1 MTRGVFNTAVYGDMK
16 VGFIGLGIMGRPMAK
31 HLHKAGFLAAVY
43 NRTRSKAEEF
53 GGLGVYVADSPAD
66 LARRVDVVIEMVSDA
81 PDVEQILF
89 GPSGVVEGA
98 RPGLVVVDMST
109 NSPEWAR
116 RFAELL
122 AARGVDFLDAPV
134 TGGQKGA
141 EEGALTV
148 MVGGREDL
156 VQRLMPIFKTF
167 AKEVIYA
174 GPVGYGQAM
183 KLVNQVVV
191 ALNTVA
197 MVEGL
202 RLAKALGLDVEKVA
216 KLLSTGAARSA
227 SIELYLPK
235 LLKGDLSPGFK
246 AAHLK
251 KDLAYAMEI
260 AHRKNLSLPASALAL
275 ELYKKMVE
283 KGLGELGIHALGEI
297 Y

>member
-1 MTRGVFNTAVYGDMK
+1 MRVGV
-16 VGFIGLGIMGRPMAK
+16 IGLGIMGAPMAM
-31 HLHKAGFLAAVY
+31 HLHKAGLLAAVY
-43 NRTRSKAEEF
+43 NRTRAKAEPF
-53 GGLGVYVADSPAD
+53 AKLGVYVAESPAD
-66 LARRVDVVIEMVSDA
+66 LAGRVDAVIVMVSDG
-81 PDVEQILF
+81 PDVEQVLF
-89 GPSGVVEGA
+89 GPGGVAEGA

-109 NSPEWAR
+109 NSPDWAR
-116 RFAELL
+116 RFAERL
-122 AARGVDFLDAPV
+122 AQLGVEFLDAPV

-141 EEGALTV
+141 VEGTLTV
-148 MVGGREDL
+148 MVGGREETF
-156 VQRLMPIFKTF
+156 QRLLPVFKAF
-167 AKEVIYA
+167 GRNVIYV

-202 RLAKALGLDVEKVA
+202 RLAKALGLDMEKVA
-216 KLLSTGAARSA
+216 QVLTGGAARSG

-251 KDLAYAMEI
+251 KDLTYAVGE
-260 AHRKNLSLPASALAL
+260 ANRRNLFLPAASLAL

-283 KGLGELGIHALGEI
+283 KGLGELGIHALGEV

>member
-1 MTRGVFNTAVYGDMK
+1 MK
-16 VGFIGLGIMGRPMAK
+16 VGVVGLGLMGGPMAM
-31 HLHKAGFLAAVY
+31 HLHKAGLLAAVY
-43 NRTRSKAEEF
+43 NRTRSKAEPFEK
-53 GGLGVYVADSPAD
+53 LGVYVAQSPAD
-66 LARRVDVVIEMVSDA
+66 LAGRVDVVIVMVSDA
-81 PDVEQILF
+81 PDVEHVLF
-89 GPSGVVEGA
+89 GPGGVVEGA

-116 RFAELL
+116 RFAERL
-122 AARGVDFLDAPV
+122 ARHGVEFIDAPV

-141 EEGALTV
+141 VEGTLTI
-148 MVGGREDL
+148 MVGGREEL
-156 VQRLMPIFKTF
+156 FKRLLPVFQAFGRNI
-167 AKEVIYA
+167 VYV

-202 RLAKALGLDVEKVA
+202 RLAKALGLDMEKVA
-216 KLLSTGAARSA
+216 QVLTGGAARSG

-235 LLKGDLSPGFK
+235 LLRGDLSPGFK
-246 AAHLK
+246 AVHLK
-251 KDLAYAMEI
+251 KDLGYVMEL
-260 AHRKNLSLPASALAL
+260 ANKANLYLPATAMAL

-283 KGLGELGIHALGEI
+283 KGLGELGTHALGEV

>member
-1 MTRGVFNTAVYGDMK
+1 MR
-16 VGFIGLGIMGRPMAK
+16 VGFIGLGIMGGPMAR
-31 HLHKAGFLAAVY
+31 HLHKAGFLSAVY
-43 NRTRSKAEEF
+43 NRTRAKAEPF
-53 GGLGVYVADSPAD
+53 GKLGVYVAESPAD
-66 LARRVDVVIEMVSDA
+66 LAKRVDVVIEMVSDA
-81 PDVEQILF
+81 PDVEQVLF
-89 GPSGVVEGA
+89 GPGGVVEGA

-109 NSPEWAR
+109 NSPDWAR
-116 RFAELL
+116 SFAERL
-122 AARGVDFLDAPV
+122 AARGIDFLDAPV

-141 EEGALTV
+141 EEGTLTV

-156 VQRLMPIFKTF
+156 FQRLLPVFKAF

-183 KLVNQVVV
+183 KLVNQVVI
-191 ALNTVA
+191 ALNTIA

-202 RLAKALGLDVEKVA
+202 RLAEALGLDIDKVA
-216 KLLSTGAARSA
+216 RLLTVGAARSG

-260 AHRKNLSLPASALAL
+260 ANRKSLSLPASALAL

-283 KGLGELGIHALGEI
+283 KGLGELGIHALGKA

>member
-1 MTRGVFNTAVYGDMK
+1 MRVGV
-16 VGFIGLGIMGRPMAK
+16 IGLGIMGAPMAM
-31 HLHKAGFLAAVY
+31 HLHRAGLLAAVY
-43 NRTRSKAEEF
+43 NRTKSKAEPFEK
-53 GGLGVYVADSPAD
+53 LGVYVASSPAD
-66 LARRVDVVIEMVSDA
+66 LAQRVDVVIIMVSDA
-81 PDVEQILF
+81 PDVEQALF
-89 GPSGVVEGA
+89 GSRGVVEGA
-98 RPGLVVVDMST
+98 KPGLVVVDMST

-116 RFAELL
+116 RFAERL
-122 AARGVDFLDAPV
+122 AQYGVKFLDAPV

-141 EEGALTV
+141 IEGTLTI
-148 MVGGREDL
+148 MVGGDEEL
-156 VQRLMPIFKTF
+156 FQKLLPVFKAFGKT
-167 AKEVIYA
+167 VVHV

-183 KLVNQVVV
+183 KLVNQIVI
-191 ALNTVA
+191 ALNTIA

-202 RLAKALGLDVEKVA
+202 RLAKALGLDIDKVA
-216 KLLSTGAARSA
+216 QVLFSGAAKSG

-260 AHRKNLSLPASALAL
+260 ANKLNISLPGAALAL

-283 KGLGELGIHALGEI
+283 RGLGELGIHALSEI

>member
-1 MTRGVFNTAVYGDMK
+1 MRVGV
-16 VGFIGLGIMGRPMAK
+16 IGLGIMGAPMAM
-31 HLHKAGFLAAVY
+31 HLHRAGLLAAVY
-43 NRTRSKAEEF
+43 NRTKSKAEPFEK
-53 GGLGVYVADSPAD
+53 LGVYVASSPAD
-66 LARRVDVVIEMVSDA
+66 LAQRVDVVIIMVSDA
-81 PDVEQILF
+81 PDVEQVLF
-89 GPSGVVEGA
+89 GSRGVVEGA
-98 RPGLVVVDMST
+98 KPGLVVVDMST

-116 RFAELL
+116 RFAERL
-122 AARGVDFLDAPV
+122 AQYGVKFLDAPV

-141 EEGALTV
+141 IEGTLTI
-148 MVGGREDL
+148 MVGGDEEL
-156 VQRLMPIFKTF
+156 FQKLLPVFKAFGKT
-167 AKEVIYA
+167 VVHV

-183 KLVNQVVV
+183 KLVNQIVI
-191 ALNTVA
+191 ALNTIA

-202 RLAKALGLDVEKVA
+202 RLAKALGLDIDKVA
-216 KLLSTGAARSA
+216 QVLFSGAAKSG

-260 AHRKNLSLPASALAL
+260 ANKLNISLPGAALAL

-283 KGLGELGIHALGEI
+283 RGLGELGIHALSEI

>member
-1 MTRGVFNTAVYGDMK
+1 MR
-16 VGFIGLGIMGRPMAK
+16 VGFIGLGIMGLPMAE
-31 HLHKAGFLAAVY
+31 HLLKAGYLAAVY
-43 NRTRSKAEEF
+43 NRTRSKAQPFAER
-53 GGLGVYVADSPAD
+53 GVYVAESPAD
-66 LARRVDVVIEMVSDA
+66 LAKRVDVVIVMVSDG
-81 PDVEQILF
+81 PDVEQVLF
-89 GPSGVVEGA
+89 GPGGVAEAA

-109 NSPEWAR
+109 NSPEWAKK
-116 RFAELL
+116 FAERLSRL
-122 AARGVDFLDAPV
+122 GVEFLDAPV

-141 EEGALTV
+141 VEGTLTI
-148 MVGGREDL
+148 MVGGREETFYKL
-156 VQRLMPIFKTF
+156 LPVFK
-167 AKEVIYA
+167 AMGKNVVYM

-202 RLAKALGLDVEKVA
+202 RLAKALGLDLEKVGSV
-216 KLLSTGAARSA
+216 LLSGAARSG
-227 SIELYLPK
+227 SLELYFPK
-235 LLKGDLSPGFK
+235 LLKGDLAPGFK

-251 KDLAYAMEI
+251 KDLAYAMEL
-260 AHRKNLSLPASALAL
+260 AHRLGLSMPGSALAL

>member
-1 MTRGVFNTAVYGDMK
+1 MK
-16 VGFIGLGIMGRPMAK
+16 VGFIGLGIMGGPMAR

-43 NRTRSKAEEF
+43 NRTRAKAEPF
-53 GGLGVYVADSPAD
+53 GKLGVYVAESPAD
-66 LARRVDVVIEMVSDA
+66 LAKRVDVVIEMVSDA
-81 PDVEQILF
+81 PDVEQVLF
-89 GPSGVVEGA
+89 GPGGVVEGA

-109 NSPEWAR
+109 NSPDWAR
-116 RFAELL
+116 NFAERL
-122 AARGVDFLDAPV
+122 AARGIDFLDAPV

-141 EEGALTV
+141 EEGTLTV

-156 VQRLMPIFKTF
+156 FQRLLPVFKAF

-183 KLVNQVVV
+183 KLVNQVVI
-191 ALNTVA
+191 ALNTIA

-202 RLAKALGLDVEKVA
+202 RLAEALGLDIDKVA
-216 KLLSTGAARSA
+216 RLLTVGAARSG

-260 AHRKNLSLPASALAL
+260 ANRKSLSLPASALAL

-283 KGLGELGIHALGEI
+283 KGLGELGIHALGKA

>member
-1 MTRGVFNTAVYGDMK
+1 MRVGVV
-16 VGFIGLGIMGRPMAK
+16 GLGIMGGPMAM
-31 HLHKAGFLAAVY
+31 HLHKAGLLAAVY
-43 NRTRSKAEEF
+43 NRTRSKAEPFEKM
-53 GGLGVYVADSPAD
+53 GVYVAQSPAD
-66 LARRVDVVIEMVSDA
+66 LARRVDVVIVMVSDA
-81 PDVEQILF
+81 PDVEHVLF
-89 GPSGVVEGA
+89 GPGGVVEGA

-116 RFAELL
+116 RFAERL
-122 AARGVDFLDAPV
+122 ARLGVEFLDAPV

-141 EEGALTV
+141 VEGTLTI
-148 MVGGREDL
+148 MVGGSEEL
-156 VQRLMPIFKTF
+156 FKRLLPVFQAFGRNI
-167 AKEVIYA
+167 VYV

-202 RLAKALGLDVEKVA
+202 RLAKALGLDMEKVA
-216 KLLSTGAARSA
+216 QVLTGGAARSG

-235 LLKGDLSPGFK
+235 LLRGDLSPGFK

-251 KDLAYAMEI
+251 KDLGYVMEF
-260 AHRKNLSLPASALAL
+260 ANKTNLPLPATALAL

-283 KGLGELGIHALGEI
+283 RGLGELGIHALGEI

>member
-1 MTRGVFNTAVYGDMK
+1 MK
-16 VGFIGLGIMGRPMAK
+16 VGFIGLGIMGGPMAR
-31 HLHKAGFLAAVY
+31 HLHRAGLLAAVY
-43 NRTRSKAEEF
+43 NRTRSRAEPF
-53 GGLGVYVADSPAD
+53 GKMGVHVAESPAD
-66 LARRVDVVIEMVSDA
+66 LARGVDVVIEMVSDA
-81 PDVEQILF
+81 PDVEQVLF
-89 GPSGVVEGA
+89 GAGGVVEGA

-109 NSPEWAR
+109 NSPDWAR
-116 RFAELL
+116 KFAERL
-122 AARGVDFLDAPV
+122 AERGIDFLDAPV

-141 EEGALTV
+141 EEGTLTV

-156 VQRLMPIFKTF
+156 FQRLLPVFKAF

-183 KLVNQVVV
+183 KLVNQVVIS
-191 ALNTVA
+191 LNTIA

-202 RLAKALGLDVEKVA
+202 RLAEALGLDVEKVA
-216 KLLSTGAARSA
+216 RLLTVGAARSG

-260 AHRKNLSLPASALAL
+260 ANRKGLSLPASALAL
-275 ELYKKMVE
+275 ELYKRMVE
-283 KGLGELGIHALGEI
+283 KGLGELGIHALGKS

>member
-1 MTRGVFNTAVYGDMK
+1 MGTTYLYMLTGFGMRVGV
-16 VGFIGLGIMGRPMAK
+16 IGLGIMGAPMAT
-31 HLHKAGFLAAVY
+31 HLHKAGLLAAVY
-43 NRTRSKAEEF
+43 NRTRAKAEPF
-53 GGLGVYVADSPAD
+53 GRLGVYVAESPAD
-66 LARRVDVVIEMVSDA
+66 LAGRVDVVIVMVSDA
-81 PDVEQILF
+81 PDVEQVLF
-89 GPSGVVEGA
+89 GRGGVVEGA

-116 RFAELL
+116 RFAERL
-122 AARGVDFLDAPV
+122 AQYGVEFLDAPV

-141 EEGALTV
+141 VEGTLTV
-148 MVGGREDL
+148 MVGGREEL
-156 VQRLMPIFKTF
+156 FQKLLPVFKAF
-167 AKEVIYA
+167 GRNIVYA

-202 RLAKALGLDVEKVA
+202 RLAKALGLDMEKVA
-216 KLLSTGAARSA
+216 QVLTGGAARSG

-251 KDLAYAMEI
+251 KDLTYAMEY
-260 AHRKNLSLPASALAL
+260 ANRMSLFLPATSVAL

-283 KGLGELGIHALGEI
+283 KGLGELGIHALGES

>member
-1 MTRGVFNTAVYGDMK
+1 MR
-16 VGFIGLGIMGRPMAK
+16 VGFIGLGIMGGPMAR

-43 NRTRSKAEEF
+43 NRTRAKAEPF
-53 GGLGVYVADSPAD
+53 GKLGVYVAESPAD
-66 LARRVDVVIEMVSDA
+66 LAKRVDVVIEMVSDA
-81 PDVEQILF
+81 PDVEQVLF
-89 GPSGVVEGA
+89 GPGGVVEGA

-109 NSPEWAR
+109 NSPDWAR
-116 RFAELL
+116 SFAERL
-122 AARGVDFLDAPV
+122 AARGIDFLDAPV

-141 EEGALTV
+141 EEGTLTV

-156 VQRLMPIFKTF
+156 FQRLLPVFKAF

-183 KLVNQVVV
+183 KLVNQVVI
-191 ALNTVA
+191 ALNTIA

-202 RLAKALGLDVEKVA
+202 RLAEALGLDIDKVA
-216 KLLSTGAARSA
+216 RLLTVGAARSG

-260 AHRKNLSLPASALAL
+260 ANRKSLSLPASALAL

-283 KGLGELGIHALGEI
+283 KGLGELGIHALGKA

>member
-1 MTRGVFNTAVYGDMK
+1 
-16 VGFIGLGIMGRPMAK
+16 
-31 HLHKAGFLAAVY
+31 
-43 NRTRSKAEEF
+43 
-53 GGLGVYVADSPAD
+53 
-66 LARRVDVVIEMVSDA
+66 
-81 PDVEQILF
+81 
-89 GPSGVVEGA
+89 
-98 RPGLVVVDMST
+98 MST

-116 RFAELL
+116 RFAERL
-122 AARGVDFLDAPV
+122 ARHGVEFLDAPV

-141 EEGALTV
+141 VEGTLTI
-148 MVGGREDL
+148 MVGGSEEL
-156 VQRLMPIFKTF
+156 FKRLLPVFQAFGRNI
-167 AKEVIYA
+167 VYV

-202 RLAKALGLDVEKVA
+202 RLAKALGLDMEKVA
-216 KLLSTGAARSA
+216 QVLTGGAARSG

-235 LLKGDLSPGFK
+235 LLRGDLSPGFK

-251 KDLAYAMEI
+251 KDLGYVMEF
-260 AHRKNLSLPASALAL
+260 ANKTNLTLPATALAL

-283 KGLGELGIHALGEI
+283 RGLGELGIHALGEI

>member
-1 MTRGVFNTAVYGDMK
+1 MR
-16 VGFIGLGIMGRPMAK
+16 VGFIGLGIMGGPMAR
-31 HLHKAGFLAAVY
+31 HLHKAGFLSAVY
-43 NRTRSKAEEF
+43 NRTRAKAEPF
-53 GGLGVYVADSPAD
+53 GRLGVYVAESPAD
-66 LARRVDVVIEMVSDA
+66 LAKRVDVVIEMVSDA
-81 PDVEQILF
+81 PDVEQVLF
-89 GPSGVVEGA
+89 GPGGVVEGA

-109 NSPEWAR
+109 NSPDWAR
-116 RFAELL
+116 SFAERL
-122 AARGVDFLDAPV
+122 AARGIDFLDAPV

-141 EEGALTV
+141 EEGTLTV

-156 VQRLMPIFKTF
+156 FQRLLPVFKAF

-183 KLVNQVVV
+183 KLVNQVVI
-191 ALNTVA
+191 ALNTIA

-202 RLAKALGLDVEKVA
+202 RLAEALGLDIDKVA
-216 KLLSTGAARSA
+216 RLLTVGAARSG

-260 AHRKNLSLPASALAL
+260 ANRKSLSLPASALAL

-283 KGLGELGIHALGEI
+283 KGLGELGIHALGKA

>member
-1 MTRGVFNTAVYGDMK
+1 M
-16 VGFIGLGIMGRPMAK
+16 GIMGAPMAM
-31 HLHKAGFLAAVY
+31 HLHKAGLLAAVY
-43 NRTRSKAEEF
+43 NRTRAKAEPFER
-53 GGLGVYVADSPAD
+53 LGVYAAESPAD
-66 LARRVDVVIEMVSDA
+66 LAGRVDVVIVMVSDA
-81 PDVEQILF
+81 PDVEEVLF
-89 GPSGVVEGA
+89 GRGGVVEGA

-116 RFAELL
+116 RFAERL
-122 AARGVDFLDAPV
+122 AQYGVEFLDAPV
-134 TGGQKGA
+134 TGGQRGA
-141 EEGALTV
+141 VEGILTV
-148 MVGGREDL
+148 MVGGREEL
-156 VQRLMPIFKTF
+156 FQKLLPVFKAF
-167 AKEVIYA
+167 GRNIVYA

-202 RLAKALGLDVEKVA
+202 RLAKALGLDMEKVA
-216 KLLSTGAARSA
+216 QVLTGGAARSG

-235 LLKGDLSPGFK
+235 LLQGDLSPGFK

-251 KDLAYAMEI
+251 KDLAYAMEY
-260 AHRKNLSLPASALAL
+260 ANRMSLFLPATSLAL

-283 KGLGELGIHALGEI
+283 KGLGELGIHGLGEV

>member
-1 MTRGVFNTAVYGDMK
+1 
-16 VGFIGLGIMGRPMAK
+16 MAM
-31 HLHKAGFLAAVY
+31 HLHKAGYLAAVY
-43 NRTRSKAEEF
+43 NRTRSKAEPF
-53 GGLGVYVADSPAD
+53 AKLGVYVAGSPAE
-66 LARRVDVVIEMVSDA
+66 LAKVVDVVIVMVSDG
-81 PDVEQILF
+81 PDVEQVLF
-89 GPSGVVEGA
+89 GPGGVVEGA

-116 RFAELL
+116 RFAERL
-122 AARGVDFLDAPV
+122 AKHGVEFLDAPV

-141 EEGALTV
+141 QEGTLTV
-148 MVGGREDL
+148 MVGGSEEAFR
-156 VQRLMPIFKTF
+156 RLLPIFQAFSKR
-167 AKEVIYA
+167 VIHA

-216 KLLSTGAARSA
+216 QVLAEGAARSA

-251 KDLAYAMEI
+251 KDLAYAMEA
-260 AHRKNLSLPASALAL
+260 AHKANLSMPAAALAL
-275 ELYKKMVE
+275 ELYKRMVE
-283 KGLGELGIHALGEI
+283 KGMGELGIHALGEA

>member
-1 MTRGVFNTAVYGDMK
+1 M
-16 VGFIGLGIMGRPMAK
+16 GIMGAPMAM
-31 HLHKAGFLAAVY
+31 HLHKAGLLAAVY
-43 NRTRSKAEEF
+43 NRTRAKAEPFER
-53 GGLGVYVADSPAD
+53 LGVYAAESPAD
-66 LARRVDVVIEMVSDA
+66 LAGRVDVVIVMVSDA
-81 PDVEQILF
+81 PDVEEVLF
-89 GPSGVVEGA
+89 GRGGVVEGA

-116 RFAELL
+116 RFAERL
-122 AARGVDFLDAPV
+122 AQYGVEFLDAPV
-134 TGGQKGA
+134 TGGQRGA
-141 EEGALTV
+141 VEGILTV
-148 MVGGREDL
+148 MVGGREEL
-156 VQRLMPIFKTF
+156 FQKLLPVFKAF
-167 AKEVIYA
+167 GRNIVYA

-202 RLAKALGLDVEKVA
+202 RLAKALGLDMEKVA
-216 KLLSTGAARSA
+216 QVLTGGAARSG

-251 KDLAYAMEI
+251 KDLAYAMEY
-260 AHRKNLSLPASALAL
+260 ANRMSLFLPATSLAL

-283 KGLGELGIHALGEI
+283 KGLGELGIHGLGEV

>member
-1 MTRGVFNTAVYGDMK
+1 M
-16 VGFIGLGIMGRPMAK
+16 GIMGAPMAM
-31 HLHKAGFLAAVY
+31 HLHKAGLLAAVY
-43 NRTRSKAEEF
+43 NRTRAKAEPFER
-53 GGLGVYVADSPAD
+53 LGVYAAESPAD
-66 LARRVDVVIEMVSDA
+66 LAGRVDVVIVMVSDA
-81 PDVEQILF
+81 PDVEEVLF
-89 GPSGVVEGA
+89 GRGGVVEGA

-116 RFAELL
+116 RFAERL
-122 AARGVDFLDAPV
+122 AQYGVEFLDAPV
-134 TGGQKGA
+134 TGGQRGA
-141 EEGALTV
+141 VEGTLTV
-148 MVGGREDL
+148 MVGGREEL
-156 VQRLMPIFKTF
+156 FQKLLPVFKAF
-167 AKEVIYA
+167 GRNIVYA

-202 RLAKALGLDVEKVA
+202 RLAKALGLDMEKVA
-216 KLLSTGAARSA
+216 QVLTGGAARSG

-235 LLKGDLSPGFK
+235 LLQGDLSPGFK

-251 KDLAYAMEI
+251 KDLAYAMEY
-260 AHRKNLSLPASALAL
+260 ANRMSLFLPATSLAL

-283 KGLGELGIHALGEI
+283 KGLGELGIHGLGEV